1 MVELEC
7 FGICE
12 QKNENIEHQK
22 KGQRS
27 YEKGQCGKGHIDGKR
42 STWGRSFYGGKVN
55 IGRSWLERRVIIGR
69 EKVTL

>member
-1 MVELEC
+1 MLILS
-7 FGICE
+7 GIIDLPL
-12 QKNENIEHQK
+12 QKQTCIQLV

-42 STWGRSFYGGKVN
+42 STWGRSFYGRKVN
-55 IGRSWLERRVIIGR
+55 IGRSWLGKRVIIGR